1 MTTATT
7 KTLRLDSKGRVS
19 LGEVTKLLHL
29 QGLSGFTVSFD
40 PASPTRL
47 ILDAV
52 VELPAAEAVER
63 ESITN
68 ISLRDAR
75 RLAEILDDETP
86 PNDNIVAA
94 AARFAAWERRD

>member
-1 MTTATT
+1 MTTAT

-19 LGEVTKLLHL
+19 LGEVTKQLQL

-40 PASPTRL
+40 PNTPTRI

-52 VELPAAEAVER
+52 VELPASEAAERAAV
-63 ESITN
+63 TN

-75 RLAEILDDETP
+75 RLMEILDDTTP
-86 PNDNIVAA
+86 PNDNLVAA

>member
-1 MTTATT
+1 MTATT

-19 LGEVTKLLHL
+19 LGEVTRQLHL

-40 PASPTRL
+40 PATPTRI

-63 ESITN
+63 EALTN
-68 ISLRDAR
+68 LTQRDAR
-75 RLAEILDDETP
+75 RLMEILDDDTP
-86 PNDNIVAA
+86 PNEQLVAA
-94 AARFAAWERRD
+94 AARFKTWERRD